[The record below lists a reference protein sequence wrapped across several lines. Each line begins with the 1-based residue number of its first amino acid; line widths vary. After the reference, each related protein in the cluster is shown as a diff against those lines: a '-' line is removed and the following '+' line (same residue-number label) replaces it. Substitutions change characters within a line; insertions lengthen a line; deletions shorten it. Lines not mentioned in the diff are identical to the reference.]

1 MDPITTPGRFDDV
14 AAWETLDPLVVTIET
29 GGTEID
35 PGEVGS
41 KSVPDDWVVG
51 YELVVVGDE
60 PVRMVADVGSTIFV
74 LVIVGEDPGGGG
86 ELVDTETGGGTTM
99 LVGTTDEPGG
109 GLFGTETGGG
119 TSLLV
124 GVKSGGEGLVIVGG
138 VMSESTED
146 MKEDAAPIMD
156 VKGLDGGVRS
166 GGEGL
171 VVVGGGGGMI

>member
-1 MDPITTPGRFDDV
+1 
-14 AAWETLDPLVVTIET
+14 
-29 GGTEID
+29 
-35 PGEVGS
+35 
-41 KSVPDDWVVG
+41 
-51 YELVVVGDE
+51 LVVVGDE
-60 PVRMVADVGSTIFV
+60 PARMVADVGSTIFV
-74 LVIVGEDPGGGG
+74 SVMVGEDPGGG
-86 ELVDTETGGGTTM
+86 ELVDTETGGGTSL
-99 LVGTTDEPGG
+99 LVEKPGGGLFDTETGGGTSLLVEKPGGGLFDTETGGGTSLRVGITDEPGG

-146 MKEDAAPIMD
+146 MNEDAAPIID

>member
-1 MDPITTPGRFDDV
+1 
-14 AAWETLDPLVVTIET
+14 
-29 GGTEID
+29 
-35 PGEVGS
+35 
-41 KSVPDDWVVG
+41 
-51 YELVVVGDE
+51 LVVVGDE
-60 PVRMVADVGSTIFV
+60 PARMVADVGSTIFV
-74 LVIVGEDPGGGG
+74 SVMVGEDPGGG
-86 ELVDTETGGGTTM
+86 ELVDTETGGGTSL
-99 LVGTTDEPGG
+99 LVEKPGGGLFDTETGGGTSLRVGITDEPGG

-146 MKEDAAPIMD
+146 MNEDAAPIID